1 MRGLQERLEA
11 AVLRLLRPLATVRL
25 SVRAFLLVVALPA
38 VLVATVGVPTPR
50 RALLE
55 PRVLDYHQALEAAVN
70 GKGSRPLEVLSAFF
84 GESMRGSPKAGYVA
98 DLAQLLE
105 GTILAVGPPRVWFE
119 REGHQRRLIGK
130 ATATLR
136 STSADGR
143 SATTCHTTLWAW
155 QRPSAAGPEDWF
167 IISASTREDFRR
179 C

>member
-11 AVLRLLRPLATVRL
+11 AVLRLLRPLAAVRL
-25 SVRAFLLVVALPA
+25 SLRGFLLMVALPV
-38 VLVATVGVPTPR
+38 VLIATVGAPTPR

-55 PRVLDYHQALEAAVN
+55 PRVRDYYRALEATVN

-84 GESMRGSPKAGYVA
+84 GASIRGSSKAEYVA
-98 DLAQLLE
+98 ALAQLLE
-105 GTILAVGPPRVWFE
+105 GAILVAGPPRVWFE
-119 REGHQRRLIGK
+119 GEGQPRRLIGK

-136 STSADGR
+136 STSTDGR
-143 SATTCHTTLWAW
+143 SATTCHTTTWVW

-167 IISASTREDFRR
+167 IVGSSMQEGIRR